1 MNSTNTFQNTTSLVG
16 RVLLAT
22 IFVVSGI
29 SKIADP
35 TSTIKLLAGVGMP
48 LPEVAYGITVLL
60 EVVGGLFLMFGY
72 RVRFPALALALFS
85 VAAGL
90 LFHGQFG
97 DQNQFAH
104 LLKNIS
110 MAGGLLHIAAFG
122 PGALSVGRKPVNVA
136 PNLA

>member
-1 MNSTNTFQNTTSLVG
+1 M
-16 RVLLAT
+16 
-22 IFVVSGI
+22 
-29 SKIADP
+29 
-35 TSTIKLLAGVGMP
+35 
-48 LPEVAYGITVLL
+48 LL
-60 EVVGGLFLMFGY
+60 EVVGGLFPMFGY

-85 VAAGL
+85 VAAGF

-110 MAGGLLHIAAFG
+110 MAAGLLHIAAFG
-122 PGALSVGRKPVNVA
+122 PGALSLGRKSVDVV

>member
-1 MNSTNTFQNTTSLVG
+1 MRAGCKLPLVG
-16 RVLLAT
+16 PHLINSYRLWRVLSDT
-22 IFVVSGI
+22 
-29 SKIADP
+29 
-35 TSTIKLLAGVGMP
+35 
-48 LPEVAYGITVLL
+48 
-60 EVVGGLFLMFGY
+60 GLSVHAFGY

-85 VAAGL
+85 VAAGF

-122 PGALSVGRKPVNVA
+122 PGALSVGRKPVYVA